1 MNKPI
6 LVIALLVTSFLQ
18 AQESADTSNKIKL
31 VAIPANY
38 TKQLDVVYTSGSTY
52 QEKLDLYIPNKTSTL
67 APAIIN
73 IHGGGWVSGSKNQQG
88 GFDDYFKNGFLVCN
102 IDYRMTK
109 EAKAP
114 AAVEDARC
122 ALAYL
127 IRNAKQLNI
136 DVNRIVVMGSSAGG
150 HLALMTGLLEN
161 DHQFDGNCSDVKNM
175 KVAAI
180 IDKWG
185 ITDVWAWAYC
195 CKSGSAQNWLGDK
208 KTDEAFAK
216 TVSPMTYLKKT
227 SPPIFICHGDA
238 DSTVP
243 IEESYALHDKL
254 KEIGI
259 KTELMV
265 VPHAGHT
272 LRGAKDQLKVMDER
286 ILVFL
291 KNLNIY

>member
-1 MNKPI
+1 MKKT
-6 LVIALLVTSFLQ
+6 LFAVALMVAIVAHS
-18 AQESADTSNKIKL
+18 QEATDTAKKIKP
-31 VAIPANY
+31 VAIPDNY
-38 TKQLDVVYTSGSTY
+38 TKQLDVVYTSGPGF
-52 QEKLDLYIPNKTSTL
+52 QEKLDLYIPNKSSKL

-73 IHGGGWVSGSKNQQG
+73 IHGGGWVSGSKDQQG
-88 GFDDYFKNGFLVCN
+88 GFNPYFKNGFLVCN
-102 IDYRMTK
+102 IEYRMTK

-127 IRNAKQLNI
+127 KKNASALGI
-136 DVNRIVVMGSSAGG
+136 DVNRIVVMGGSAGG

-161 DHQFDGNCSDVKNM
+161 DHRFDKNCADIKDM

-195 CKSGSAQNWLGDK
+195 CKSHSAKNWLGDK
-208 KTDEAFAK
+208 QTDEAFAK
-216 TVSPMTYLKKT
+216 TVSPMTYLKKS

-243 IEESYALHDKL
+243 IEESYLLHDKL

-259 KTELMV
+259 KTDLMV
-265 VPHAGHT
+265 VPHAGHS
-272 LRGAKDQLKVMDER
+272 LAGAKDQLKVMDER

-291 KNLNIY
+291 KELGVY

>member
-1 MNKPI
+1 MKKK
-6 LVIALLVTSFLQ
+6 LFVIALIASSFLH
-18 AQESADTSNKIKL
+18 AQEAADTSKKFKP
-31 VAIPANY
+31 VAIPDNY
-38 TKQLDVVYTSGSTY
+38 TKQLDVVYTSGANFT
-52 QEKLDLYIPNKTSTL
+52 EKLDLYIPNKTSKL
-67 APAIIN
+67 VPAIIN
-73 IHGGGWVSGSKNQQG
+73 IHGGGWVSGNKDQQG
-88 GFDDYFKNGFLVCN
+88 GFSEFFKNGFLVCN
-102 IDYRMTK
+102 IEYRMTK

-127 IRNAKQLNI
+127 IRNAKKLNI
-136 DVNRIVVMGSSAGG
+136 DVNRIVVMGGSAGG

-161 DHQFDGNCSDVKNM
+161 DHRFDGNCSDVKNM

-195 CKSGSAQNWLGDK
+195 CKSHSAQNWLGDK
-208 KTDEAFAK
+208 KADEAFAK

-243 IEESYALHDKL
+243 IEESYVLHDKL

-265 VPHAGHT
+265 VPHAGHS
-272 LRGAKDQLKVMDER
+272 LRGAKDQINVMTDR

-291 KNLNIY
+291 KELNIY

>member
-1 MNKPI
+1 MKKTLFAVALMVAIVAHSQEATDTAKKFKP
-6 LVIALLVTSFLQ
+6 
-18 AQESADTSNKIKL
+18 
-31 VAIPANY
+31 VAIPDNY
-38 TKQLDVVYTSGSTY
+38 TKQLDVVYTSGPGF
-52 QEKLDLYIPNKTSTL
+52 QEKLDLYIPNKTSKL

-73 IHGGGWVSGSKNQQG
+73 IHGGGWVSGSKDQQG
-88 GFDDYFKNGFLVCN
+88 GFNPYFKNGFLVCN
-102 IDYRMTK
+102 IEYRMTK

-127 IRNAKQLNI
+127 KKNAKDLGI
-136 DVNRIVVMGSSAGG
+136 DVNRIVVMGGSAGG

-161 DHQFDGNCSDVKNM
+161 DHRFDKNCADVKDM

-195 CKSGSAQNWLGDK
+195 CKSHSAKNWLGDK
-208 KTDEAFAK
+208 QTDEAFAK
-216 TVSPMTYLKKT
+216 TVSPMTYLKKS

-243 IEESYALHDKL
+243 IEESYLLHDKL

-259 KTELMV
+259 KTDLMV
-265 VPHAGHT
+265 VPHSGHS
-272 LRGAKDQLKVMDER
+272 LVGAKDQLKVMDER
-286 ILVFL
+286 ILAFL
-291 KNLNIY
+291 KELGVY

>member
-1 MNKPI
+1 M
-6 LVIALLVTSFLQ
+6 LVTSFLQ
-18 AQESADTSNKIKL
+18 AQESADTSKKIKL

-88 GFDDYFKNGFLVCN
+88 GFNDYFKNGFLVCN

-161 DHQFDGNCSDVKNM
+161 DHRFDGNCSDVKNM

-185 ITDVWAWAYC
+185 ITDVWTWAYC
-195 CKSGSAQNWLGDK
+195 CKSGSAKNWLGDK
-208 KTDEAFAK
+208 KADEAFAK

-243 IEESYALHDKL
+243 VEESYALHNKL

>member
-1 MNKPI
+1 MKKTLFAVALMVAIVAHSQEATDTAKKFKP
-6 LVIALLVTSFLQ
+6 
-18 AQESADTSNKIKL
+18 
-31 VAIPANY
+31 VAIPDNY
-38 TKQLDVVYTSGSTY
+38 TKQLDVVYTSGPGF
-52 QEKLDLYIPNKTSTL
+52 QEKLDLYIPNKTSKL

-73 IHGGGWVSGSKNQQG
+73 IHGGGWVGGQKEQQG
-88 GFDDYFKNGFLVCN
+88 GFNPYFKNGFLVCN
-102 IDYRMTK
+102 IEYRMTK

-127 IRNAKQLNI
+127 KKNASELGI
-136 DVNRIVVMGSSAGG
+136 DVNRIVVMGGSAGG

-161 DHQFDGNCSDVKNM
+161 DHRFDKNCPDVKDM

-195 CKSGSAQNWLGDK
+195 CKSHSAKNWLGDK
-208 KTDEAFAK
+208 QTDEAFAK
-216 TVSPMTYLKKT
+216 TVSPMTYLKKS

-243 IEESYALHDKL
+243 IEESYLLHDKL

-259 KTELMV
+259 KTDLMV
-265 VPHAGHT
+265 VPHAGHS
-272 LRGAKDQLKVMDER
+272 LVGAKDQLKVMDER
-286 ILVFL
+286 ILAFL
-291 KNLNIY
+291 KELGVY

>member
-1 MNKPI
+1 MKKII
-6 LVIALLVTSFLQ
+6 LGFALFASSFVQ
-18 AQESADTSNKIKL
+18 AQEDTVKKFKP
-31 VAIPANY
+31 VAIPDNY
-38 TKQLDVVYTSGSTY
+38 TKQLDVVYTSGTGF
-52 QEKLDLYIPNKTSTL
+52 QEKLDLYIPNKTSKL

-73 IHGGGWVSGSKNQQG
+73 IHGGGWVGGSKEQQG
-88 GFDDYFKNGFLVCN
+88 GFNSYFKNGFVVAN
-102 IDYRMTK
+102 IEYRMTH

-127 IRNAKQLNI
+127 IRHAAELNI
-136 DVNRIVVMGSSAGG
+136 DVNRIVVMGGSAGG
-150 HLALMTGLLEN
+150 HLALMTGLLSN
-161 DHQFDGNCSDVKNM
+161 DHRFDNNCNDVKDM

-195 CKSGSAQNWLGDK
+195 CKSHSAQNWLGDRK
-208 KTDEAFAK
+208 ADEAFAK
-216 TVSPMTYLKKT
+216 TVSPMTYVKKT

-243 IEESYALHDKL
+243 MEESIALHDKL
-254 KEIGI
+254 IQLGV
-259 KTELMV
+259 KTELMI
-265 VPHAGHT
+265 VPHAGHS
-272 LRGAKDQLKVMDER
+272 LSGAKEQLKVMDEK

-291 KNLNIY
+291 KEMGIY

>member
-1 MNKPI
+1 MKKTHFAVALMVATIAHSQEATDTAKKFKP
-6 LVIALLVTSFLQ
+6 
-18 AQESADTSNKIKL
+18 
-31 VAIPANY
+31 VAIPDNY
-38 TKQLDVVYTSGSTY
+38 TKQLDVVYTSGPGF
-52 QEKLDLYIPNKTSTL
+52 QEKLDLYIPNKTGSL

-73 IHGGGWVSGSKNQQG
+73 IHGGGWVSGQKEQQG
-88 GFDDYFKNGFLVCN
+88 GFNPYFKNGFLVCN
-102 IDYRMTK
+102 IEYRMTK

-127 IRNAKQLNI
+127 KKNAKDLGI
-136 DVNRIVVMGSSAGG
+136 DVNRIVVMGGSAGG

-161 DHQFDGNCSDVKNM
+161 DHRFDKNCADVKDM

-195 CKSGSAQNWLGDK
+195 CKSHSAKNWLGDK
-208 KTDEAFAK
+208 QTDEAFAK

-243 IEESYALHDKL
+243 IEESYLLHDKL

-259 KTELMV
+259 KTDLMV
-265 VPHAGHT
+265 VPHAGHS
-272 LRGAKDQLKVMDER
+272 LAGAKDQLKVMDER

-291 KNLNIY
+291 KELGVY

>member
-1 MNKPI
+1 MKKTLFAVALMVAIVAHSQEATDTAKKFKP
-6 LVIALLVTSFLQ
+6 
-18 AQESADTSNKIKL
+18 
-31 VAIPANY
+31 VAIPDNY
-38 TKQLDVVYTSGSTY
+38 TKQLDVVYTSGPGF
-52 QEKLDLYIPNKTSTL
+52 QEKLDLYIPNKTGSL

-73 IHGGGWVSGSKNQQG
+73 IHGGGWVSGSKDQQG
-88 GFDDYFKNGFLVCN
+88 GFNPYFKNGFLVCN
-102 IDYRMTK
+102 IEYRMTK

-127 IRNAKQLNI
+127 KKNAKDLGI
-136 DVNRIVVMGSSAGG
+136 DVNRIVVMGGSAGG

-161 DHQFDGNCSDVKNM
+161 DHRFDKNCADVKDM

-195 CKSGSAQNWLGDK
+195 CKSHSAKNWLGDK
-208 KTDEAFAK
+208 QTDEAFAK

-243 IEESYALHDKL
+243 IEESYLLHDKL

-259 KTELMV
+259 KTDLMV
-265 VPHAGHT
+265 VPHGGHS
-272 LRGAKDQLKVMDER
+272 LAGAKEQLKVMDER

-291 KNLNIY
+291 KELGVY

>member
-1 MNKPI
+1 MKKT
-6 LVIALLVTSFLQ
+6 LFAIALMAATFAHS
-18 AQESADTSNKIKL
+18 QEATDTAKKFKP
-31 VAIPANY
+31 VAIPDNY
-38 TKQLDVVYTSGSTY
+38 TQQLDVVYTSGLGF
-52 QEKLDLYIPNKTSTL
+52 QEKLDLYIPNKTGSS

-73 IHGGGWVSGSKNQQG
+73 IHGGGWVSGSKDQQG
-88 GFDDYFKNGFLVCN
+88 GFNPYFKNGFLVCN
-102 IDYRMTK
+102 IEYRMTK

-114 AAVEDARC
+114 AAIEDARC

-127 IRNAKQLNI
+127 KKNAKELGI
-136 DVNRIVVMGSSAGG
+136 DVNRIVVMGGSAGG

-161 DHQFDGNCSDVKNM
+161 DHRFDKNCADVKDM

-195 CKSGSAQNWLGDK
+195 CKSHSAQNWLGDK
-208 KTDEAFAK
+208 KADEAFAK
-216 TVSPMTYLKKT
+216 TVSPMTYLKKS

-243 IEESYALHDKL
+243 IEESYLLHDKL

-259 KTELMV
+259 KTDLMV
-265 VPHAGHT
+265 VPHGGHS
-272 LRGAKDQLKVMDER
+272 LVGAKDQLKVMDER

-291 KNLNIY
+291 KELGVY

>member
-1 MNKPI
+1 MKKIILGFALVACLFVHAQTSEDTAKKFKP
-6 LVIALLVTSFLQ
+6 
-18 AQESADTSNKIKL
+18 
-31 VAIPANY
+31 VAIPDNY
-38 TKQLDVVYTSGSTY
+38 TKQLDVIYTSGSGF
-52 QEKLDLYIPNKTSTL
+52 QEKLDLYIPNKTEKL

-73 IHGGGWVSGSKNQQG
+73 IHGGGWVNGSKEQQG
-88 GFDDYFKNGFLVCN
+88 GFNGYFKNGFVVAN
-102 IDYRMTK
+102 IEYRMTH

-127 IRNAKQLNI
+127 IRHAAELNI
-136 DVNRIVVMGSSAGG
+136 DVNRIVVMGGSAGG
-150 HLALMTGLLEN
+150 HLALMTGLLAN
-161 DHQFDGNCSDVKNM
+161 DHRFDNNCNDVKDM

-195 CKSGSAQNWLGDK
+195 CKSHSAQNWLGDRK
-208 KTDEAFAK
+208 ADEAFAK

-243 IEESYALHDKL
+243 MEESIALHDKL
-254 KEIGI
+254 IQLGV
-259 KTELMV
+259 KTELMI
-265 VPHAGHT
+265 VPHAGHS
-272 LRGAKDQLKVMDER
+272 LSGAKDQLKVMDEK

-291 KNLNIY
+291 KDLGVY